1 MKIIIL
7 GPPGSGKGTQS
18 SLLVNKKSFF
28 KISPGDLLR
37 LELAKESKLADKI
50 RTYIDSGLLINDEI
64 IFDLITC
71 YLTMENILF
80 DGYPRTVNQAL
91 FLASKGIK
99 IDLIIDINTSFFRIL
114 KRMKYRMI
122 SKSDNVL
129 DLLNT
134 KCGSI
139 RYKDDT
145 SGIKFFKRTD
155 DKYSIIH
162 NRFYDYYDKHD
173 KIIDYYVKS
182 NTLILN
188 VDGNQDINSVYMY
201 IETFINKFFNKH
213 E

>member
-37 LELAKESKLADKI
+37 LELTKNNYLASEIKKC
-50 RTYIDSGLLINDEI
+50 IDAGSLIGDSI
-64 IFDLITC
+64 VFDLVNK
-71 YLTMENILF
+71 YLNVENILF
-80 DGYPRTVNQAL
+80 DGYPRNINQAI
-91 FLASKGIK
+91 FLTSKGIK
-99 IDLIIDINTSFFRIL
+99 IDLIIDLHISFSAIL

-122 SKSDNVL
+122 SNSNYVL
-129 DLLNT
+129 DLLNSKLT
-134 KCGSI
+134 CI
-139 RYKDDT
+139 RYKDNDT
-145 SGIKFFKRTD
+145 GFSFFKRTD
-155 DKYSIIH
+155 DKYSII
-162 NRFYDYYDKHD
+162 NSRFCDYYRERD
-173 KIIDYYVKS
+173 KIIDHYIKT
-182 NTLILN
+182 NTVILN